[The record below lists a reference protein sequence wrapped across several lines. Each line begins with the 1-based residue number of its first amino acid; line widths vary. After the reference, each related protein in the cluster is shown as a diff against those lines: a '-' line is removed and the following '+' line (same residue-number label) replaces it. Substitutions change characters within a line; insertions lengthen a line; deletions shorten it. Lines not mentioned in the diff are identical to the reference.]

1 MIASTFDLWVAVGV
15 AIMMP
20 LIIAVNF
27 DRQAGVMG
35 YVWREA
41 PGLARVGLVF
51 LALTWLAAIQSVL
64 TYYSLLSAESGN
76 TISMLLGIPMFALS
90 MIILIWAAVLLVRF
104 LNGGR
109 TPDSAT

>member
-41 PGLARVGLVF
+41 PGLARIGLVF

-64 TYYSLLSAESGN
+64 TYYSLLSAESVN

-109 TPDSAT
+109 TQDSAT